1 MSNTSEERF
10 SAKAIALYCH
20 IRPEVVYNRAARLK
34 LRTDRLGFTTEQARM
49 IIEYCKLRGRPHKF
63 SEDEIRQQ
71 YQRLTELLK

>member
-1 MSNTSEERF
+1 MSSINEERF

-20 IRPEVVYNRAARLK
+20 IRPETVYNRAARLK
-34 LRTDRLGFTTEQARM
+34 LRTDRLGFTAEQARM